1 MKKLIGYFLMAIGAF
16 GLGSLIQE
24 VKIRRLKKKL
34 KVLHTEEA
42 KAMEMAAREKQIL
55 AAQEKVK
62 QKEDEMKKYKKLADK
77 ISELTI
83 GESVDEDRLNEI
95 LTKFM
100 EDNNIP
106 KPWGDRDFDEFM
118 RDPDAKLKF
127 I

>member
-1 MKKLIGYFLMAIGAF
+1 MKKLGGYFLMATGAF
-16 GLGSLIQE
+16 VLGSLI
-24 VKIRRLKKKL
+24 KKVRL
-34 KVLHTEEA
+34 KVLHTGEA
-42 KAMEMAAREKQIL
+42 KAMEIKAREKQIL

-62 QKEDEMKKYKKLADK
+62 QKEDEMKKYKKLADE

-118 RDPDAKLKF
+118 RDPDSKLKF